1 LPSDI
6 EDGERTGS
14 DLFPGDD
21 GADRVV
27 VESVDEVVDDVI
39 VEEDATTRGDFPRAD
54 LQGSG
59 YPSDMEDGC
68 ELLEVHPYARTSLF
82 FL

>member
-1 LPSDI
+1 MPSDI

-39 VEEDATTRGDFPRAD
+39 VEEDATQPEET
-54 LQGSG
+54 
-59 YPSDMEDGC
+59 
-68 ELLEVHPYARTSLF
+68 LLTQTFKEAGIRLTWR
-82 FL
+82 